1 MTGESQNLIVTYY
14 LFINYWIMKVEVSG
28 NGVETKKNSASA
40 NSNLLVVPISAGT
53 TESQTPVEN
62 NNIGSLYSSSSTNS
76 ENGQNLAIPLHKTDL
91 DYLAQLLKD
100 KKQLCAFPNVF
111 VHVERLIDEEIN
123 RVRTA
128 IFQCEF
134 SREPLHL
141 PEPIGDV
148 SIQQEKVFVPVHQY
162 PDYNFVGRILGP
174 RGMTAKQLEAETGCK
189 IMVRG
194 RGSMRDKTKEEMN
207 RGKPNWEHL
216 SEDLHVI
223 IQCEDT
229 LNRCAVKMA
238 RAREEV
244 NKLMV
249 PQPEGEDEL
258 KRKQLMELA
267 IINGT
272 FRNSMPLTTA
282 MQGKSVSSSLLQLD
296 QRYLLTPT
304 VTLPSTAGL
313 TGTPLILPPVSLFKA
328 GSVSSNPMP
337 LATAQPLVAAGS
349 LAQQTQQ
356 ALLQLSGMSNGGG
369 IFTSATP
376 APYGL
381 ALPQTNATTALTAAG
396 GSSNT
401 SQLDLLTFGQIQ
413 PQHQQLDSN
422 QLTALLQQQQLA
434 LLQQANGIAF
444 GEYAIN
450 MTADTNGALLSG
462 QRRFIG
468 HSRDGSHP
476 YGIQSTTGQPL

>member
-1 MTGESQNLIVTYY
+1 MN
-14 LFINYWIMKVEVSG
+14 G
-28 NGVETKKNSASA
+28 NGVESNKNSTSASSQLMMIQVA
-40 NSNLLVVPISAGT
+40 GGT
-53 TESQTPVEN
+53 TEGQTPTEN
-62 NNIGSLYSSSSTNS
+62 NNIASIYSTSSTNS
-76 ENGQNLAIPLHKTDL
+76 ENGQNSAAPLHRTDL
-91 DYLAQLLKD
+91 DYLAQLIKD

-111 VHVERLIDEEIN
+111 SHVERLIDEEIN
-123 RVRTA
+123 RVRSA

-148 SIQQEKVFVPVHQY
+148 SVQQEKVFVPVHQY

-229 LNRCAVKMA
+229 PNRCAVKMS
-238 RAREEV
+238 RAIEEV

-272 FRNSMPLTTA
+272 FRNSIPLATA
-282 MQGKSVSSSLLQLD
+282 IQGKNIASSLLQLD
-296 QRYLLTPT
+296 QRFLLNPN

-313 TGTPLILPPVSLFKA
+313 AGTPLILPPVSLIKTA
-328 GSVSSNPMP
+328 PVLPNPMP
-337 LATAQPLVAAGS
+337 LATAQPLGTAGS

-356 ALLQLSGMSNGGG
+356 ALLQLSGMSNGGS
-369 IFTSATP
+369 IFSSATP
-376 APYGL
+376 SPYGL
-381 ALPQTNATTALTAAG
+381 VLPQTSAAAG
-396 GSSNT
+396 ANSANT
-401 SQLDLLTFGQIQ
+401 SQFDLFTLSQIQ
-413 PQHQQLDSN
+413 PAQQQSQLDSS

-434 LLQQANGIAF
+434 LIQQTNGIAL

-450 MTADTNGALLSG
+450 MTADTNGALLSS

-476 YGIQSTTGQPL
+476 YMQSTMGKPI